1 MITGPARPG
10 PSFEVQKYLRQ
21 KGNCV
26 MSSLDKIVVV
36 GAGLSGL
43 RTIEALRS
51 EGFSGEIVAL
61 GDEPVLPYD
70 RPPLSKQFLKGDWD
84 ADKISLMRGGTE
96 ELEVDWRL
104 GARAASLDGASK
116 TVKLESGETVDYD
129 GLVIATGTRA
139 RHLPFGEGLA
149 GVHVL
154 RSLADAEALK
164 ADLDSAKHVVVVG
177 AGFIGMEVAAT
188 CRERG
193 HDVTV
198 VEPLPTPLVRGL
210 GPVLGEFVADA
221 HRGHGVEIRCGV
233 GVTGF
238 SGEGRVRGVE
248 LADGTTIACD
258 VVVVGIG
265 VVPNTEWLEGS
276 GLDVTNGVLCD
287 ATGATPLDG
296 VVAVGDVSRWANPL
310 LPEPRRMEHW
320 TNAVEQSTT
329 AAGRLVHG
337 EAEPFAP
344 VPYVWTDQFE
354 LRVAIAGE
362 VHEGDEM
369 VVTNG
374 TLEEGRCLCLFG
386 SGGRLNAAVGF
397 KRPRPLLAMRRRLAE
412 GITWDEA
419 LAEND

>member
-1 MITGPARPG
+1 MPPLTEHTR
-10 PSFEVQKYLRQ
+10 V
-21 KGNCV
+21 
-26 MSSLDKIVVV
+26 VVV
-36 GAGLSGL
+36 GASLAGL

-51 EGFSGEIVAL
+51 EGFGGEIVAL
-61 GDEPVLPYD
+61 GDEPAMPYD

-84 ADKISLMRGGTE
+84 ADKISLMRAGTE
-96 ELEVDWRL
+96 ELDVDWRL
-104 GARAASLDGASK
+104 GTRAAALDGTSK
-116 TVKLESGETVDYD
+116 QVKLESGETVAYD

-139 RHLPFGEGLA
+139 RHLPFGEGLG

-164 ADLDSAKHVVVVG
+164 ADLVDGARVVVVG

-210 GPVLGEFVADA
+210 GPVLGELVADK
-221 HRGHGVEIRCGV
+221 HREHGVDIRCGV

-238 SGEGRVRGVE
+238 AGEGRVTGVE
-248 LADGTTIACD
+248 LADGSTIDCD

-265 VVPNTEWLEGS
+265 VVPNTDWLEGS

-287 ATGATPLDG
+287 ATGATALED

-329 AAGRLVHG
+329 LAKRVVHG

-344 VPYVWTDQFE
+344 VSYVWTDQFE
-354 LRVAIAGE
+354 LRIAIAGE

-369 VVTNG
+369 VVTHG

-386 SGGRLNAAVGF
+386 SGGKLNAAVGF

-412 GITWDEA
+412 GITWEEA
-419 LAEND
+419 LAENA